1 MANEKYDLLRERL
14 GEIADLGGTLT
25 HLGWDQQTIMP
36 KASAGIRARR
46 MATLTRLLDERFSSD
61 ELGELLTEL
70 ESYEQDLPFD
80 SDEAS
85 IIRVTRRD
93 YIQNRQVPTD
103 LKVAMSEARS
113 EGYGKW
119 SEARAASDFS
129 ILQPTLEKIVDLNR
143 QVIHHVR
150 EADDSYAEDYDVL
163 VDSFE
168 PRLKSSEIARV
179 FDELKAATIPLVR
192 HVNERTDRVDD
203 ALVHGEFPVSVQEQS
218 VMRLAKRLG
227 FTDDAWRLDVTEHP
241 FASPVNINDIRIT
254 TRYHDD
260 FFNPAW
266 FGTMHEFGHG
276 LYEHQV
282 SEALDRTP
290 LVRGASMAWHESQS
304 RMWENLIGRGR
315 PFWTWALPDL
325 KETYPDQFAS
335 ATEDDMYRAVNK
347 FGPSFIRVEADELT
361 YNLHII
367 LRFEIERDLFSGNIQ
382 VADLPEVWNDRF
394 RTYFGLDVPDDAQG
408 VLQDVHWGSGLFG
421 YFATYA
427 LGNVVALQLWD
438 RIRRELPDL
447 DEQTA
452 RGEFGD
458 LREWLGE
465 NIHQH
470 GRKYLPTELLQ
481 RVVGVDQFDA
491 KPLIAYLTNKVTEL
505 YGE

>member
-1 MANEKYDLLRERL
+1 MANETYDLLRERL
-14 GEIADLGGTLT
+14 GEIADIGGALSL
-25 HLGWDQQTIMP
+25 LGWDQQTIMP
-36 KASAGIRARR
+36 MSGAATRARR

-61 ELGELLTEL
+61 ELGGLLTEL
-70 ESYEQDLPFD
+70 EAYESELPFD

-93 YIQNRQVPTD
+93 YIKNRQVPTA
-103 LKVAMSEARS
+103 LKVALSEARS
-113 EGYGKW
+113 EGYGNW
-119 SEARAASDFS
+119 TAARAASDFS
-129 ILQPTLEKIVDLNR
+129 ILQSTLEKIVDLNK

-150 EADDSYAEDYDVL
+150 QADDSYAEDYDVL
-163 VDSFE
+163 VDGFE

-192 HVNERTDRVDD
+192 RVNERIDRVDD
-203 ALVHGEFPVSVQEQS
+203 SLVRGRFPAPVQEQS
-218 VMRLAKRLG
+218 VLRLAKQLG
-227 FTDDAWRLDVTEHP
+227 FTDDSWRLDVTQHP
-241 FASPVNINDIRIT
+241 FASSAGLNDIRIT
-254 TRYHDD
+254 TRYYDD
-260 FFNPAW
+260 FLNPAW

-282 SEALDRTP
+282 GVGLDRT
-290 LVRGASMAWHESQS
+290 LLARGASMSWHESQS

-315 PFWTWALPDL
+315 PFWNWALPEL
-325 KETYPDQFAS
+325 KATYPERFTS
-335 ATEDDMYRAVNK
+335 ATEDDMYRAVNR

-394 RTYFGLDVPDDAQG
+394 RTYFGLDVPDDAHG
-408 VLQDVHWGSGLFG
+408 VLQDVHWGTGLFG

-427 LGNVVALQLWD
+427 LGNVVALQLWE

-452 RGEFGD
+452 KGEFGE
-458 LREWLGE
+458 LRAWLGE

-470 GRKYLPTELLQ
+470 GRKFLPNELLH
-481 RVVGVDQFDA
+481 RVLGVDAFDA
-491 KPLIAYLTNKVTEL
+491 KPLVAYLTNKVTEL

>member
-1 MANEKYDLLRERL
+1 
-14 GEIADLGGTLT
+14 
-25 HLGWDQQTIMP
+25 
-36 KASAGIRARR
+36 

-61 ELGELLTEL
+61 ELGNLLTEL
-70 ESYEQDLPFD
+70 EAYEKELPFD

-85 IIRVTRRD
+85 IIRVARRD
-93 YIQNRQVPTD
+93 YVQNLQVPTA
-103 LKVAMSEARS
+103 LKVALSEARS
-113 EGYGKW
+113 EGYQNW
-119 SEARAASDFS
+119 RAARAASDFS

-150 EADDSYAEDYDVL
+150 ESDDSYAEDYDVL
-163 VDSFE
+163 VDDFE

-179 FDELKAATIPLVR
+179 FEELKAATIPLVQR
-192 HVNERTDRVDD
+192 VNDRIDRVDD
-203 ALVHGEFPVSVQEQS
+203 SLVHGQFPVHIQEES
-218 VMRLAKRLG
+218 VMRLVKRLG

-241 FASPVNINDIRIT
+241 FASPAGLNDIRIT
-254 TRYHDD
+254 TRYHED
-260 FFNPAW
+260 FLNPAW

-282 SEALDRTP
+282 SESLDRT
-290 LVRGASMAWHESQS
+290 LLQRGASMAWHESQS

-315 PFWTWALPDL
+315 PFWNWALPEL
-325 KETYPDQFAS
+325 KATYPEHFAS

-367 LRFEIERDLFSGNIQ
+367 LRFEIERDLFSGNIK
-382 VADLPEVWNDRF
+382 VADLPEVWNERF
-394 RTYFGLDVPDDAQG
+394 KTYFGLDVPDDAQG

-427 LGNVVALQLWD
+427 LGNVVALQLWE

-452 RGEFGD
+452 QGEFGD
-458 LREWLGE
+458 LRAWLGE

-470 GRKYLPTELLQ
+470 GRKFLPTELLQ
-481 RVVGVDQFDA
+481 RVLGVDQFDA
-491 KPLIAYLTNKVTEL
+491 KPLIGYLTNKVTEL